1 MTITVT
7 NVNEPPEFPSTET
20 GARQVDENTAA
31 GQNIGAPFSATDPDA
46 GETPTYSLVGTDAAS
61 FDIVATSGQLQT
73 KAALN
78 YEIKSTYTVTVTATD
93 REDVSDTIEVTITVT
108 NVNETPV
115 VTGKSSVNYAENG
128 VEDGSR
134 LRRSRPGEQPN
145 YLVPVG
151 RRLRRLLHQQR
162 RVAYL

>member
-7 NVNEPPEFPSTET
+7 NVNEPPEFPSEAGDRSVT
-20 GARQVDENTAA
+20 ENTAA

-46 GETPTYSLVGTDAAS
+46 SETLIYTLVGTDAAS

-108 NVNETPV
+108 NVDEPPV
-115 VTGKSSVNYAENG
+115 VTGKSEHKLRRERSW
-128 VEDGSR
+128 DRSR
-134 LRRSRPGEQPN
+134 LHRGRPGKQAN

-162 RVAYL
+162 GVAYL